1 MVRKLLFGVV
11 LLFLST
17 STVTAQAPG
26 QVFVL
31 VHGAFQ
37 DSSSWANVAPLLE
50 AAGHTVISVD
60 LPGHGADE
68 TPLNEITLASYRDAV
83 IAAIE
88 TQDQPV
94 VLVGHSFGGF
104 TISNVAEAIP
114 ERVAK
119 LVYVAAY
126 LPRSGDSLVTLS
138 GLDHNNG
145 FTQENFLLADDF
157 SYAYVLESDFL
168 SIFCGDCTEA
178 QAEQVMASRQNE
190 PLAPL
195 NEPITLTTDN
205 FGRVPKAYIL
215 TAEDNAV
222 SPQLQAYMLSQ
233 TPVDQVY
240 ALNTSHVPFVVAP
253 DALAALLIA
262 ASES

>member
-1 MVRKLLFGVV
+1 MVRKLLFGVI

-68 TPLNEITLASYRDAV
+68 TPLNEITLASYRDAI

-145 FTQENFLLADDF
+145 FTQKT
-157 SYAYVLESDFL
+157 S
-168 SIFCGDCTEA
+168 C
-178 QAEQVMASRQNE
+178 SRTTSAMRMCWKAISSRSSVGT
-190 PLAPL
+190 AP
-195 NEPITLTTDN
+195 
-205 FGRVPKAYIL
+205 RRKRSRSWR
-215 TAEDNAV
+215 AV
-222 SPQLQAYMLSQ
+222 RMSRWPRSMNRSPSPQ
-233 TPVDQVY
+233 T
-240 ALNTSHVPFVVAP
+240 TSGVFRKPT
-253 DALAALLIA
+253 
-262 ASES
+262 S